1 LVEGPDVPRAAELP
15 AERARWMGPASGNG
29 GALRPG
35 RRRHSV
41 RCSTWNTP
49 HKTQRRTAQLR
60 ATPRTDDKCSAPMR
74 RLASVLD
81 IDGHAY
87 PDGES
92 ASAAVVLAGEQR
104 ADLHE

>member
-1 LVEGPDVPRAAELP
+1 
-15 AERARWMGPASGNG
+15 
-29 GALRPG
+29 
-35 RRRHSV
+35 
-41 RCSTWNTP
+41 
-49 HKTQRRTAQLR
+49 
-60 ATPRTDDKCSAPMR
+60 MR

-87 PDGES
+87 QDGES